1 MIAFVL
7 PPTLVAQDLAG
18 FLAVSW
24 PAFVVTFFLVV
35 AVLYLVAYVN
45 RFFEYLKAQESRHL
59 DRRTLELIKKILV
72 GTWIGLVAIL
82 ILVSFAISIVEMRG
96 AVRVVV
102 LHVPSILLV
111 IFALAGSVIGAR
123 SVARYL
129 SYRRGLLEEKP
140 ETVLPS
146 RSFATME
153 VISKYTIYGL
163 GLLVAILGGLG
174 LLPPEDAT
182 IRQLIDEAIFAPLA
196 PLLNA
201 SYLTVLFTTIILLV
215 IGLRLADSV
224 FDDFRARSRKF
235 TPLVIDLFR
244 SFTKYALYG
253 GAVLAIVFLTLS
265 TGLSADQLILVGLVL
280 VLLTLTAVL
289 VLYDPISNILSGI
302 ALINTDPFHEGDRVK
317 IGESMVCDILEVSLI
332 STRVRTLKGEMVN
345 VPNKELLSSSI
356 MNFTRSKPYA
366 MTVDVTVS
374 FDVPH
379 WKVESLL
386 TDAARRTE
394 GILSDPE
401 PEVYAR
407 KLEGNTVSYQLWAYI
422 TDPGEMKKMRSE
434 LIAKAQELF
443 HEEGFKL
450 LFLQV

>member
-18 FLAVSW
+18 FLATSW
-24 PAFVVTFFLVV
+24 PAFVITFFLVV

-45 RFFEYLKAQESRHL
+45 RFFEYLKAQESRRL
-59 DRRTLELIKKILV
+59 DRRTLDLIKKILV

-82 ILVSFAISIVEMRG
+82 ILVSFAINIPEIRV

-102 LHVPSILLV
+102 LHMPSILLV
-111 IFALAGSVIGAR
+111 VFALTGSVIGAR
-123 SVARYL
+123 AVTRYL
-129 SYRRGLLEEKP
+129 SYRRGLLDEKP

-146 RSFATME
+146 RSFVTME

-163 GLLVAILGGLG
+163 GLVVAILGGLG

-182 IRQLIDEAIFAPLA
+182 IRELIDEAIFAPLA
-196 PLLNA
+196 PLLNP
-201 SYLTVLFTTIILLV
+201 SYLTLLFTTVILLV
-215 IGLRLADSV
+215 LGLRLADSI
-224 FDDFRARSRKF
+224 FDDFKARSHKF

-244 SFTKYALYG
+244 SFTKYTLYS
-253 GAVLAIVFLTLS
+253 GAVLAIIFLTLS
-265 TGLSADQLILVGLVL
+265 RGLSADQLILIGLVL
-280 VLLTLTAVL
+280 VLVALTAVL

-317 IGESMVCDILEVSLI
+317 VGESMVCDILEVSLI
-332 STRVRTLKGEMVN
+332 STRVRTLKGEIVN

-407 KLEGNTVSYQLWAYI
+407 KIEGNTVSYQLWAYI